1 LGGKCRPSILS
12 NSFAYGGDASG
23 VKTRLQHLQD
33 RFHHASWQAQAKG
46 PTSLPG
52 LFYLNRP

>member
-1 LGGKCRPSILS
+1 MTIAPETFHHQKLGLLGGKCRPCILS

-33 RFHHASWQAQAKG
+33 RFHYASWQPK
-46 PTSLPG
+46 
-52 LFYLNRP
+52 